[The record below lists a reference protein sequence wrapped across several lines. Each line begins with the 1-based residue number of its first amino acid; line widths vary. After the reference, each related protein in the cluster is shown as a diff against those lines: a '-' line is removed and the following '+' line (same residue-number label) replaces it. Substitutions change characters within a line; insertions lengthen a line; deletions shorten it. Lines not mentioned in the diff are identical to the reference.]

1 MDYSREASSVL
12 YCLPL
17 YFLILP
23 QGETKVVD
31 IHSLQ
36 ILASGDE
43 NTYASLLGLH
53 LLSSLLYHKC

>member
-17 YFLILP
+17 CFLILP

-43 NTYASLLGLH
+43 NTYASLLGLD